1 VKLSYF
7 IDCADDLG
15 VAFVEAKAATG
26 GGGVMDARRLATD
39 EAQTSRCVGA

>member
-15 VAFVEAKAATG
+15 VAFVEAEAATAAAAWTRAG
-26 GGGVMDARRLATD
+26 SPPTRR
-39 EAQTSRCVGA
+39 RHR